1 MIFIRVLLLLLL
13 LLNALHVGLRRWSDK
28 MWLPLAKKLNTVAGD
43 SVMQFFSEMVVVV
56 LGEAYLRWKY
66 IAISGNIVKLIQVK
80 SLVAIMYVFP
90 STL

>member
-1 MIFIRVLLLLLL
+1 MIFYLGFFLL
-13 LLNALHVGLRRWSDK
+13 LLNVLHVGLRRLNDK
-28 MWLPLAKKLNTVAGD
+28 MRLPLTKKVSTVAGD
-43 SVMQFFSEMVVVV
+43 SLMQFFLEMIVVV
-56 LGEAYLRWKY
+56 LGEAYLRLKY